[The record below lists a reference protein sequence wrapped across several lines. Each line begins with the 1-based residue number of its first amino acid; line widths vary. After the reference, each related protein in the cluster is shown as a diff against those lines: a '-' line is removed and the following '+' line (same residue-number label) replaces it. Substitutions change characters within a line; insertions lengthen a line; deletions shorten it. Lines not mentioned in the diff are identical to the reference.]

1 MTGRSPR
8 VVGRRGWGDDADHG
22 TDRVVRGLSK
32 AAGTGILALLL
43 LAAGVPTVVDWTTG
57 RPHAVPGC
65 QSVAFMSMTG
75 VAPECR

>member
-1 MTGRSPR
+1 MRRLRWGAVTG
-8 VVGRRGWGDDADHG
+8 A
-22 TDRVVRGLSK
+22 
-32 AAGTGILALLL
+32 LALLL
-43 LAAGVPTVVDWTTG
+43 LAAGVPTVVDRTAG

>member
-1 MTGRSPR
+1 M
-8 VVGRRGWGDDADHG
+8 RRLNKG
-22 TDRVVRGLSK
+22 
-32 AAGTGILALLL
+32 AATAVLALLL

-57 RPHAVPGC
+57 RPHADPGC

>member
-1 MTGRSPR
+1 M
-8 VVGRRGWGDDADHG
+8 
-22 TDRVVRGLSK
+22 RGLSK
-32 AAGTGILALLL
+32 AAVTGILALLL

-75 VAPECR
+75 VSPECR

>member
-1 MTGRSPR
+1 M
-8 VVGRRGWGDDADHG
+8 RR
-22 TDRVVRGLSK
+22 LSK
-32 AAGTGILALLL
+32 GAVTGILAVLL

-57 RPHAVPGC
+57 RPHTDPGC